1 MKKLLFAIPVVV
13 AALIFAFCTKADVQT
28 DLAQVVPDGPAA
40 DRGVCTLINNP
51 VNAAATLTVCGTNLN
66 LQQCQQCGPGNPK
79 GTGVAVFPGGL
90 INLTLNTPIEIS
102 ITTDVRTALNLN
114 AGNGGPG
121 PIPLDAGEC
130 RRFRIEDNCT
140 ITPL

>member
-40 DRGVCTLINNP
+40 DRGTCTLINNP
-51 VNAAATLTVCGTNLN
+51 ANAAATLTVCGTNLN
-66 LQQCQQCGPGNPK
+66 LQKCMQCAPNPIPSQ
-79 GTGVAVFPGGL
+79 GVSVFPGGL
-90 INLTLNTPIEIS
+90 INLTLTTPIEIS
-102 ITTDVRTALNLN
+102 ISTDVPTTLNLD

-121 PIPLDAGEC
+121 AIPLGANGC